1 MRVEAK
7 LRPIRV
13 DLDANRTYAEFGH
26 HTGEVGA
33 AAVDR
38 TRRPGKLIGYARVST
53 TDQDLRV
60 QREALRRAGV
70 SVVFE
75 EKASGTKRDGRTELQ
90 KVLTVLDENDALI
103 VTRLDRL
110 GRSLRDLA
118 NIANA
123 IEQAGAHLK
132 VLEQSVDTSSAAGR
146 AFFGMLA
153 TFAAFETDV
162 RRERQLEGIAVAKR
176 QGVYE
181 GGKPRLDRERVKE
194 LASNGLGPA
203 AIARELSMARS
214 SVYRLLEE
222 IRRAAPKKP
231 KPATSAGKRNATR
244 NRGLTRQ

>member
-1 MRVEAK
+1 M
-7 LRPIRV
+7 RPIRI
-13 DLDANRTYAEFGH
+13 DFAANGTYRINHILFGH
-26 HTGEVGA
+26 SWVKGA
-33 AAVDR
+33 MQAKAVRTVAADGAHR
-38 TRRPGKLIGYARVST
+38 SGKLIGYARVST
-53 TDQDLRV
+53 TDQDLKV
-60 QREALRRAGV
+60 QRETLKRGGV
-70 SVVFE
+70 DVIFE

-90 KVLTVLDENDALI
+90 KVLSILGKGDALV

-118 NIANA
+118 NIAHE

-162 RRERQLEGIAVAKR
+162 RRERQLEGIAMAKR
-176 QGVYE
+176 DGVYK

-194 LASNGLGPA
+194 LSDRGLGPA
-203 AIARELSMARS
+203 AIARDLGMARS

-222 IRRAAPKKP
+222 L
-231 KPATSAGKRNATR
+231 
-244 NRGLTRQ
+244 GLPRE